1 MLFVDVV
8 ELPYRKPNLAAF
20 RDYETIT
27 LLSTAGVLVE
37 CTPDLIGCV
46 VRVSGFY
53 HGQVRGLLGNGNHE
67 LFDDLTIPNGKIV
80 TAESQFANSYKL
92 TPSCPDVTLPKH
104 DEVLSYPSLSVQR
117 LITY

>member
-1 MLFVDVV
+1 M

-104 DEVLSYPSLSVQR
+104 DEVLSYNSLR
-117 LITY
+117 TAFNNILI

>member
-1 MLFVDVV
+1 MVD
-8 ELPYRKPNLAAF
+8 LPYRKPNLAVF
-20 RDYETIT
+20 RDYETVT

-67 LFDDLTIPNGKIV
+67 VFDDLTIPNGKIV
-80 TAESQFANSYKL
+80 TAEAQFANSYKL
-92 TPSCPDVTLPKH
+92 TASCPDVTLPKH
-104 DEVLSYPSLSVQR
+104 DVVLSHHSLSR
-117 LITY
+117 FGLIIY